1 MRPSDGTNAGAAL
14 SSTQNMWFGT
24 GKDTAPAHAAMSRS
38 QVQPYM
44 RTAAIN
50 TGQETSNWP
59 VTRMSQWMSSY
70 RSSNVLLSAEPEAGE
85 VRSCCCCRW
94 SCPWSRVTLSSNRL
108 QEGRH
113 QRLHEAWRAKTRATY
128 HSHLLIAWI
137 QMLAQSTYTEIF
149 IIYTMFSWR
158 YKNCDLLFTT

>member
-1 MRPSDGTNAGAAL
+1 
-14 SSTQNMWFGT
+14 MWFGT
-24 GKDTAPAHAAMSRS
+24 GKESAPALGHRAAVSRS
-38 QVQPYM
+38 QVQPYV

-50 TGQETSNWP
+50 TGRETCNWP
-59 VTRMSQWMSSY
+59 VTRISQWMSSY
-70 RSSNVLLSAEPEAGE
+70 RSSSVLLSAEPEVGE
-85 VRSCCCCRW
+85 ARSCCCCCRW

-113 QRLHEAWRAKTRATY
+113 QCLHEAERAKTRATY
-128 HSHLLIAWI
+128 HSHLLTAWI